1 MPEPT
6 FLASEPL
13 GRLLHRLGSSASVAS
28 GGAASVVAGG
38 LAASLVAMVSELLA
52 IPAAEG
58 SATVGTRR
66 NAESAAV
73 K

>member
-13 GRLLHRLGSSASVAS
+13 GRRLQRRGSSAPVPS
-28 GGAASVVAGG
+28 GGAASVVAGVP
-38 LAASLVAMVSELLA
+38 AASLVAMVSELLA

-58 SATVGTRR
+58 SAIVGTRR